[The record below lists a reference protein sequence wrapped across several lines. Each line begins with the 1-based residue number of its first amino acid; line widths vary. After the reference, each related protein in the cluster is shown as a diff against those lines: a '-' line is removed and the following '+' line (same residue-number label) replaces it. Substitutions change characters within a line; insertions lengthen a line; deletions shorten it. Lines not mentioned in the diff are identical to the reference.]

1 MAQPLTAAD
10 IEARILETRKLIT
23 EKWGWFLALGIVLIV
38 AGLAAIAFPFL
49 STIAAKIMLGWLF
62 LIGGVVMILHAFN
75 APGWKGFIW
84 ELLIGILYLVAGAY
98 LSFFPLTGLVTLA
111 ILLAALFIAEGVAEV
126 IMAFQVRPHEG
137 WGWLLLSGIAAL
149 AVGVMIGMDLPGSAT
164 WALGLLV
171 GINLI
176 FSGWSYV
183 FLALAGRKA
192 DAALHHLIGRLF
204 NGLRGIQEPG
214 RRNMSSLRRS

>member
-10 IEARILETRKLIT
+10 IEARILETKKLIT

-62 LIGGVVMILHAFN
+62 LIGGIVMILHAFS
-75 APGWKGFIW
+75 APGWRGFIW

-98 LSFFPLTGLVTLA
+98 LSFFPLTGLITLA
-111 ILLAALFIAEGVAEV
+111 ILLAALFLAEGVAEI

-137 WGWLLLSGIAAL
+137 WVWLLLSGIAAL
-149 AVGVMIGMDLPGSAT
+149 AVGVVIGIDLPGSAT

-171 GINLI
+171 GINLL

-192 DAALHHLIGRLF
+192 HAALTA
-204 NGLRGIQEPG
+204 
-214 RRNMSSLRRS
+214 

>member
-10 IEARILETRKLIT
+10 IEARVLETRKLIT
-23 EKWGWFLALGIVLIV
+23 EKWGWFLALGIVFIV

-192 DAALHHLIGRLF
+192 DAALTT
-204 NGLRGIQEPG
+204 
-214 RRNMSSLRRS
+214 